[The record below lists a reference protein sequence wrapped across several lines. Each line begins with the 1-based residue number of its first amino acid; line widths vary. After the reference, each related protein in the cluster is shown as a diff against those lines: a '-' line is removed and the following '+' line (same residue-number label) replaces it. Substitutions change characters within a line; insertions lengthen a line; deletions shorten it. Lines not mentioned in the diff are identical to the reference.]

1 MGKENELMR
10 VNNWSSQLEKILE
23 DYKQKK
29 IFKHG
34 KNDCVT
40 FTIDCIEAITGKK
53 VFDKQYKNIKEAKKI
68 IKSLKSKDLLDIA
81 LKIAKENNFQTIDID
96 KAQKGDVFYYKDK
109 TDLEGTLG
117 VCIGESV
124 MFNWKKEIA
133 LIRKTDCKIAW
144 RIE

>member
-1 MGKENELMR
+1 MR
-10 VNNWSSQLEKILE
+10 VNNWASKLELIIEETKNKE
-23 DYKQKK
+23 K
-29 IFKHG
+29 FVFG

-40 FTIDCIEAITGKK
+40 FVINSIEAITCKK
-53 VFDKQYKNIKEAKKI
+53 VFDNKYKTIKDAKEI

-81 LKIAKENNFQTIDID
+81 LKIAKENNFKVVDID
-96 KAQKGDVFYYKDK
+96 KAQKGDVFYYIDK

-117 VCIGESV
+117 VCIGENV

-133 LIRKTDCKIAW
+133 LIPKNNCKIAW